1 MRGEGEADIIAMA
14 DAGVGDAIRI
24 GNKVCGA
31 PNNWDLPKAVR
42 KAVLGN
48 PVNAS
53 AARPRYRTCRRPPLP
68 SI

>member
-31 PNNWDLPKAVR
+31 PKGRSSPLLWIDCHRKVPPK
-42 KAVLGN
+42 N
-48 PVNAS
+48 
-53 AARPRYRTCRRPPLP
+53 RPRNGEHSTA
-68 SI
+68 